1 MSYLRPQKPRV
12 PNYLSQREQ
21 RKLLALVLCIGLL
34 LLAIQEAGKPHTW
47 NWLWRLTG
55 HAVPGEQPRV
65 DTRLPPP
72 KPTRDD
78 DVPALVAQAS
88 REELADKPT
97 EFQRQLVPGVTLEPL
112 LKVRDDSAFMSVD
125 YDGYFQLLHVLLT
138 TDESELRN
146 YARRGVTYYQLY
158 NQSAAYRGELLE
170 IQGSVRS
177 VYRDL
182 QARRDNQSGVQK
194 YHQLWLSPHDA
205 PGEVVVAHV
214 LELPPNLP
222 ASGSVAG
229 DVSLVGFMFKRW
241 AYQSADRE
249 LRSTPLLLAQ
259 SFSWSRPQVVAA
271 PPRNYVQELIIAISV
286 AVVVAGCVVMFAFMR
301 APSSKEP
308 INPLYA
314 GRKSG
319 RGWETIEN
327 LKQHEVAPDV
337 VDALAHLQPPTEEL
351 PPPPRHS

>member
-21 RKLLALVLCIGLL
+21 RKLLAVVLCIGLL
-34 LLAIQEAGKPHTW
+34 LLAFQEAGKPHTW
-47 NWLWRLTG
+47 NWLWKLTG
-55 HAVPGEQPRV
+55 HVVPGEQPRV

-72 KPTRDD
+72 KPTQGD
-78 DVPALVAQAS
+78 DVPTLVAQAT
-88 REELADKPT
+88 RDELADKPT
-97 EFQRQLVPGVTLEPL
+97 EFKRQLVPGVTLEPL
-112 LKVRDDSAFMSVD
+112 LKVRDDAAFMTVD

-138 TDESELRN
+138 TDEKELDR
-146 YARRGVTYYQLY
+146 YARRGVTYHQLY
-158 NQSAAYRGELLE
+158 NQSAAYRGELIE
-170 IQGSVRS
+170 IHGQVRS
-177 VYRDL
+177 VFRDL

-194 YHQLWLSPHDA
+194 YHQLWLSPNDA
-205 PGEVVVAHV
+205 PGEVVVVHV
-214 LELPPNLP
+214 LDLPPNLP
-222 ASGSVAG
+222 TTGNLVG

-259 SFSWSRPQVVAA
+259 SFTWSRPVVVAA
-271 PPRNYVQELIIAISV
+271 APRNYAQELIIAVSV

-301 APSSKEP
+301 SPPGKEP
-308 INPLYA
+308 KNPLYE

-327 LKQHEVAPDV
+327 LKGQEVAPDV
-337 VDALAHLQPPTEEL
+337 VDALKHLQLPTDEL